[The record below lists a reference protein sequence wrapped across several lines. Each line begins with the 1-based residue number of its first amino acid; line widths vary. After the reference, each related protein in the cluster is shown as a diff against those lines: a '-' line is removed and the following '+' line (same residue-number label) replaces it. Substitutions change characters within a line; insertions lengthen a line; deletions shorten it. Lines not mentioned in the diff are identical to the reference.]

1 MNRKIKTMALIS
13 LMLMMCSGI
22 GANGRISQNK
32 PLVKVAESNWD
43 AVEIDVVLDGFQ
55 SRDLKTKGG
64 VFTQLSLDGNAF
76 KGEVGEPRL
85 PVIRKLV
92 EVPYG
97 ADVTLDYQLDGIK
110 TVELGEY
117 QLMPVQ
123 PPIPKLPGALEAA
136 EFKIDR
142 RLYRQNRFLSEPEV
156 RIQDIDYMRGHRLV
170 VMEISP
176 IGYNPGQNQIQYA
189 ERISIRL
196 NLRGSDQELTA
207 AMDYR
212 YYSAP
217 FEMFFEANVIN
228 HGSYRDRSFVFPPP
242 TPIGYMI
249 LNIAAYTQA
258 IQPLVEWKT
267 VQGYDVTVVEVPSG
281 ASTATVKALIQNAY
295 DNWPNP
301 PSYVLLNGDTDT
313 LPAYNGEASH
323 SADDN
328 QYTELEGTGFYT
340 PDVMIG
346 RFSVRSVT
354 DVQNIL
360 AKSLQWDMTTMPD
373 MSYLKD
379 SLFLASSD
387 HGSMLEGTHEWCWNN
402 HIKPY
407 DQARNVYHPVYERQ
421 GGNTSHFSA
430 NVNEGRSLVNYSGH
444 GYGDGTGTACIHFVH
459 SHVQALTNA
468 NKYPHVMVF
477 ACGTNLHDQTISFGE
492 RWLLEANKGSVSYWG
507 TSDSSYWDEDDD
519 LERAIYLTQN
529 QNYQYSLS
537 AMYFSGLYKIY
548 QSGYSSA
555 AYYYDI
561 YNLMGDPS
569 LPIYGRIPMV
579 PVIDAPVNTTPNPQ
593 TFTVN
598 VSDENG
604 PVKYALVAIHD
615 GNELLGSAFT
625 DATGAAAIYINP
637 SAPGTATITVSGR
650 NLKTTQ
656 QQLQIMAAGCGYVVM
671 DRALYN
677 CNHQINIALW
687 DVDLNV
693 NPGTTD
699 TATVTIFSD
708 TTPAGKTVVLTETG
722 PDTSEFRGSI
732 LTSSTQSGSGY
743 LRVSHGD
750 QITLHYLDEDC
761 EGSQVDV
768 YDYAEVDC
776 MAPIISNVS
785 IDEVTIDSF
794 KVSWT
799 TDKPTNTVL
808 NWGDSIPLANQE
820 ISSVLSTDHSVT
832 VKDLDDCTL
841 YYFTLAGTD
850 AAGNTALDDNHGS
863 YYTVITYELV
873 VMLEANMDTD
883 PGWTYEG
890 EWGWGKPTGQGGQY
904 GSPDP
909 TSGYTG
915 QNVVGYNLNGD
926 YANSMSSTK
935 WVTTQAFDCS
945 EASEVY
951 LDFYAWLGVE
961 QNWYDHAYIAIS
973 NNNGGSWSTLW
984 ENSTTMNGGSW
995 ELWSFDI
1002 TSKAAGYSQVKIR
1015 WGMGPTDSS
1024 WRFCGWNID
1033 DVMVSYTRECTSVPT
1048 PTPKPD
1054 CLNTGDVNDDG
1065 VISATDAQL
1074 AFQIALGAFVP
1085 THEEECAADCSGDGV
1100 VSSSDAQ
1107 YIFMASLG
1115 AGSCADPLQTR
1126 SSFARHLDRQISSE
1140 NRLNRIDGH
1149 VWIENASGMAGDTLT
1164 IPIKIQN
1171 TGAEIDAFTLKI
1183 EFDPTFLKLLDV
1195 TSSVLDPGW
1204 VEFGWNQFDEGSAII
1219 AAYSIGLSEQDRI
1232 PTGTDGTL
1240 VEMTFL
1246 LSADVDD
1253 TGIVLTD
1260 GHDDLKNF
1268 VLL

>member
-1 MNRKIKTMALIS
+1 MNSKSKLMALIS
-13 LMLMMCSGI
+13 LILVMCSGAS
-22 GANGRISQNK
+22 ANNWISHNK
-32 PLVKVAESNWD
+32 PLVEVAESNWD
-43 AVEIDVVLDGFQ
+43 TIEIEVVIDGFQ
-55 SRDLKTKGG
+55 NRDLKTKGG
-64 VFTQLSLDGNAF
+64 IFTQLSLDDNAF
-76 KGEVGEPRL
+76 KGEEGEPRL

-97 ADVTLDYQLDGIK
+97 ADVTLDYQIESIK
-110 TVELGEY
+110 TIDLGAY
-117 QLMPVQ
+117 QLIPVQ

-136 EFKIDR
+136 EFKMDSR
-142 RLYRQNRFLSEPEV
+142 VYRQNRFLSEPEV

-170 VMEISP
+170 VLEISP
-176 IGYNPGQNQIQYA
+176 VSYNPGHNLVQYSA
-189 ERISIRL
+189 RMSIRL
-196 NLRGSDQELTA
+196 NLQDADQELTA
-207 AMDYR
+207 MKDYR

-228 HGSYRDRSFVFPPP
+228 HGSYRDRSFTFPPP
-242 TPIGYMI
+242 ASVGYMI
-249 LNIAAYTQA
+249 LNIAAYTEA

-267 VQGYDVTVVEVPSG
+267 VQGYDVTVVDVPSG
-281 ASTATVKALIQNAY
+281 ATTTTIKALIQNAY
-295 DNWPNP
+295 DNWLNP

-313 LPAYNGEASH
+313 LPAYSGESSG

-328 QYTELEGTGFYT
+328 QYTELEGVGFYT

-360 AKSLQWDMTTMPD
+360 TKSLQWDMTSMPD
-373 MSYLKD
+373 TSYLKD

-387 HGSMLEGTHEWCWNN
+387 HGSMLEGTHEWSWNN

-407 DQARNVYHPVYERQ
+407 DQLRNIYHPVYERQ
-421 GGNTSHFSA
+421 GGNTTHFAA

-444 GYGDGTGTACIHFVH
+444 GYGDGSGTACIKFVH
-459 SHVQALTNA
+459 SDVQALTNA

-477 ACGTNLHDQTISFGE
+477 ACGTNLHNQTISFGE
-492 RWLLEANKGSVSYWG
+492 RWLLEANKGSVSFWG

-519 LERAIYLTQN
+519 LERAIYQTQN
-529 QNYQYSLS
+529 QDYQYSLS

-548 QSGYSSA
+548 QAGYSSA

-569 LPIYGRIPMV
+569 LPIHGRIPMV

-593 TFTVN
+593 TFTVTIF
-598 VSDENG
+598 DDNG
-604 PVKYALVAIHD
+604 PAKYALVAIHD
-615 GNELLGSAFT
+615 GVELLGSAFT
-625 DATGAAAIYINP
+625 DETGEAAIYIDP
-637 SAPGTATITVSGR
+637 SSPGTAVITVSGR
-650 NLKTTQ
+650 NLETTQ
-656 QQLQIMAAGCGYVVM
+656 QELQIMAAGCGYVVM

-677 CNHQINIALW
+677 CDHQINIALW

-693 NPGTTD
+693 NPGVVD
-699 TATVTIFSD
+699 TATVTISSD

-750 QITLHYLDEDC
+750 QITLHYYDDDC
-761 EGSQVDV
+761 EGSPVDV

-776 MAPIISNVS
+776 ISPMISNVTVE
-785 IDEVTIDSF
+785 EVSIDSF

-808 NWGDSIPLANQE
+808 NWGDSIPLTNQE
-820 ISSVLSTDHSVT
+820 TAPVLTTDHSVT

-841 YYFTLAGTD
+841 YYFTVAGTD

-890 EWGWGKPTGQGGQY
+890 EWAWGQPAGQGGQY

-909 TSGYTG
+909 TSGHTG
-915 QNVVGYNLNGD
+915 LNAVGYNLNGD
-926 YANSMSSTK
+926 YPNSMSTTY
-935 WVTTQAFDCS
+935 WTTTQAFDCS
-945 EASEVY
+945 DASEVY

-961 QNWYDHAYIAIS
+961 TYYYDHAYLAIS
-973 NNNGGSWSTLW
+973 NNNGGSWSVIW
-984 ENSTTMNGGSW
+984 ENPGRMDGGSW
-995 ELWSFDI
+995 EPWNFDI
-1002 TSKAAGYSQVKIR
+1002 SDKAAGYSQVKLR

-1033 DVMVSYTRECTSVPT
+1033 DVVVSYTRECTSIPT

-1054 CLNTGDVNDDG
+1054 CLNTGDVNNDG
-1065 VISATDAQL
+1065 ELSAEDAQL
-1074 AFQIALGAFVP
+1074 AFQIAIGAFAP
-1085 THEEECAADCSGDGV
+1085 THDEECAADCSGDGI
-1100 VSSSDAQ
+1100 VSSTDAQ
-1107 YIFMASLG
+1107 YIFLASLG
-1115 AGSCADPLQTR
+1115 SESCVDPLPTR
-1126 SSFARHLDRQISSE
+1126 WASSRLLNSNL
-1140 NRLNRIDGH
+1140 NRLNRIDGYAW
-1149 VWIENASGMAGDTLT
+1149 VQNTSGMAGETLT

-1171 TGAEIDAFTLKI
+1171 TGTEIDAFTLKV
-1183 EFDPTFLKLLDV
+1183 EFDSQYLILLDV
-1195 TSSVLDPGW
+1195 MSSALDPGW
-1204 VEFGWNQFDEGSAII
+1204 VDFGWNQVDEGSAII
-1219 AAYSIGLSEQDRI
+1219 AAYSIGLSDQDRI
-1232 PTGTDGTL
+1232 PSGKEGVL
-1240 VEMTFL
+1240 VEMIFL
-1246 LSADVDD
+1246 LNTDVED
-1253 TGIVLTD
+1253 TGIVLTNLN
-1260 GHDDLKNF
+1260 DDLKNF
-1268 VLL
+1268 ALL